1 MPMNAGKEFMMY
13 VLKTE
18 KNCLKSELLELHAKL
33 SAL

>member
-1 MPMNAGKEFMMY
+1 MNAGKEFMMY